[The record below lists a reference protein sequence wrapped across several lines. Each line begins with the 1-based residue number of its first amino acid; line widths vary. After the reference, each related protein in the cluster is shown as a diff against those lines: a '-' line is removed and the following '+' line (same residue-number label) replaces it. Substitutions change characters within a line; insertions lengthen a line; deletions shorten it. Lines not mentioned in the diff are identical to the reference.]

1 MVQIPLDYICVKSGV
16 LCPRCQALVDSG
28 AVGEHEVE
36 VMRALIELEEKEGLS
51 ILKKATYHKTYI
63 VGDMYVVVMDLGIGT
78 SVPLFT
84 RHARVLEQKLQE
96 RLGRRVKVIPK
107 ANDVRGLAAFLLY
120 PARVM
125 GVNTLWLPDGSIEYV
140 IRVSRRDQRFLAG
153 RKEEYEKILSELLG
167 KRTRIRIE

>member
-28 AVGEHEVE
+28 AVGEYEVE
-36 VMRALIELEEKEGLS
+36 VMRALIELEEKEGMS

-63 VGDMYVVVMDLGIGT
+63 VGDMYVIVMDLGIGT

-96 RLGRRVKVIPK
+96 KLGRRVKVIPK
-107 ANDVRGLAAFLLY
+107 ANDVRGLASFLLY

-140 IRVSRRDQRFLAG
+140 IRVSRRDQRLLAG
-153 RKEEYEKILSELLG
+153 RKEEYEKILTELLG
-167 KRTRIRIE
+167 KKTRIRIE